1 MLSQLE
7 LLKSVLH
14 APARLRPFSLGHV
27 SAAIHI
33 CSQSATAVSYALCLV
48 CSTAK
53 EREPVGGRGVTGTS
67 ANAMLALEQKIAAA
81 RMMSR
86 I

>member
-1 MLSQLE
+1 L
-7 LLKSVLH
+7 
-14 APARLRPFSLGHV
+14 A
-27 SAAIHI
+27 
-33 CSQSATAVSYALCLV
+33 